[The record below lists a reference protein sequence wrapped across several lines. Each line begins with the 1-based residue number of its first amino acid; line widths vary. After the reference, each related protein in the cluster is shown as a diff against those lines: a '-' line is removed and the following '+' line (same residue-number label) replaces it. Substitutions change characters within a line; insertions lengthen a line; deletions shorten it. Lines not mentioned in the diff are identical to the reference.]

1 MPTFTTTSY
10 VIALL
15 AGSFALGKGMDDV
28 ARAEVKQQ
36 VSNWLNRID
45 LSANRTTEVHRLL
58 LTVFNDI
65 FSTSIF
71 SRQFVWRSIQFSTL
85 SSVIVTISLFAHY
98 ATTNVESPAFRLLK
112 DPIGLA
118 LASLVILFAA
128 GLCDYLSLSKSSLII
143 NAATFIQTPLRYY
156 VLDLIVTM
164 LMSASWVLLLAV
176 TLAALGSAASLD
188 KQPDNLGHLIVFS
201 LFSGLTMLAPTLFT
215 LAIVLAMYFARAALL
230 VGKPLQLLKLS
241 VLDTSSKPFTSIAV
255 LSWPLVLMFAAVSI
269 AIAA

>member
-28 ARAEVKQQ
+28 ARAEVKHQ

-45 LSANRTTEVHRLL
+45 LSVNRTTEVHRLL
-58 LTVFNDI
+58 LTAFNDI

-85 SSVIVTISLFAHY
+85 SSLIVTTTVFAYY
-98 ATTNVESPAFRLLK
+98 AATKVESPVFRLLK

-118 LASLVILFAA
+118 LASLVILLAA
-128 GLCDYLSLSKSSLII
+128 GICDYLSLSKSSLII
-143 NAATFIQTPLRYY
+143 NAPIFIRTPLRYY
-156 VLDLIVTM
+156 ALDLIITM
-164 LMSASWVLLLAV
+164 LMSATWVLLLTI
-176 TLAALGSAASLD
+176 TLASLGTAVSLE
-188 KQPDNLGHLIVFS
+188 KQPDTLGNLIVFS

-215 LAIVLAMYFARAALL
+215 LAIVLAMYFARAMLL

-255 LSWPLVLMFAAVSI
+255 LSWPLVLMFAAVSV